1 MKKRRG
7 FRASKSPAVLLK
19 VMKRSFLVL
28 LGGLSVSFSFSIA
41 QSIAPA
47 AGHANPKLPAVVV
60 PSISS
65 KPTWQELSP
74 AQRIS
79 LKPLAENWNG
89 LDEGQKRKWI
99 AIARNYPNLTSAEQ
113 ATIHSRMTEWV
124 SLSREQRAVARL
136 NFAKSKQLTTPQ
148 KAATWQEYQ
157 SLSPEQKKTIAS
169 LAVPKPAGAAPATKP
184 IAPKKLATIPAN
196 KLSPIK
202 KP

>member
-28 LGGLSVSFSFSIA
+28 LGGLSVSFSFSFA
-41 QSIAPA
+41 QSIAPE
-47 AGHANPKLPAVVV
+47 AGRANPKSPAVVA
-60 PSISS
+60 PSILS

-74 AQRIS
+74 AERTS
-79 LKPLAENWNG
+79 LKPLAANWNG
-89 LDEGQKRKWI
+89 IDEGQKKKWI

-124 SLSREQRAVARL
+124 SLSREQRAAARL
-136 NFAKSKQLTTPQ
+136 NFATSRQLTAPQ

-157 SLSPEQKKTIAS
+157 ALSPDEKKSLAN
-169 LAVPKPAGAAPATKP
+169 LAVPKPAGAALATKP
-184 IAPKKLATIPAN
+184 IPPKKLATIPAS
-196 KLSPIK
+196 KLPPIHK
-202 KP
+202 Q

>member
-1 MKKRRG
+1 MKKRRE
-7 FRASKSPAVLLK
+7 FRVLKSPEAMLK
-19 VMKRSFLVL
+19 VLQGSFLGL
-28 LGGLSVSFSFSIA
+28 LGVLSVSLSFAFA
-41 QSIAPA
+41 QSIAPES
-47 AGHANPKLPAVVV
+47 GHATPKLPVVVV
-60 PSISS
+60 PSNSS

-79 LKPLAENWNG
+79 LKPLAANWNG
-89 LDEGQKRKWI
+89 LSEGQKRKWI

-136 NFAKSKQLTTPQ
+136 NFAESRQLTAPQ

-157 SLSPEQKKTIAS
+157 ALSPDEKKSLAN
-169 LAVPKPAGAAPATKP
+169 LAVPKPAGAALATKP
-184 IAPKKLATIPAN
+184 IAPKKIATIPASQ
-196 KLSPIK
+196 LSPIK

>member
-7 FRASKSPAVLLK
+7 CRVLRSPAVMLK
-19 VMKRSFLVL
+19 VLKGSFLGL
-28 LGGLSVSFSFSIA
+28 LGVLSVSLSSAFA
-41 QSIAPA
+41 QSIAPE
-47 AGHANPKLPAVVV
+47 AGHATPKLPAVVV

-65 KPTWQELSP
+65 KPTWPELSS
-74 AQRIS
+74 AQRES
-79 LKPLAENWNG
+79 LKPLAANWNAI
-89 LDEGQKRKWI
+89 DEGQKRKWI

-136 NFAKSKQLTTPQ
+136 NFAESRQLTAPQ

-157 SLSPEQKKTIAS
+157 ALSPEEKKSLAN
-169 LAVPKPAGAAPATKP
+169 LAVPKPAGAALATKP
-184 IAPKKLATIPAN
+184 IAPKKLATIPAS

-202 KP
+202 RP

>member
-7 FRASKSPAVLLK
+7 FRASKSPAVMLK
-19 VMKRSFLVL
+19 VLKGSFLGL
-28 LGGLSVSFSFSIA
+28 LGVLSVSLSFAFA
-41 QSIAPA
+41 QSIAPV
-47 AGHANPKLPAVVV
+47 AGHTNPKLPAVVV

-79 LKPLAENWNG
+79 LKPLAANWNG

-136 NFAKSKQLTTPQ
+136 NFAKSRQLTAPQ

-157 SLSPEQKKTIAS
+157 ALSPEEKKSLAN
-169 LAVPKPAGAAPATKP
+169 LAVPKPAGAALATKP
-184 IAPKKLATIPAN
+184 IAPKKLATIPASQ
-196 KLSPIK
+196 LSPIK
-202 KP
+202 KQ